1 MSVCF
6 DFLTWSV
13 GFRRV
18 ITKGDWIT
26 LPSPE
31 ELHKKRFQVLCEER
45 DAAKGF
51 LQRVSTA
58 LVSNAA
64 AIAGSG
70 SDEVR
75 YMKDLAVILAAC
87 SVADNSN
94 IPVFRFLQ
102 LDMLEFTSSRRTL
115 LCTMCDHICE
125 AANAPAPATLHLHD
139 ACELAASTEDA
150 ECLETLLAHMKE
162 SVGNHSGL
170 RVSIR

>member
-1 MSVCF
+1 VLVF
-6 DFLTWSV
+6 DVVTQ
-13 GFRRV
+13 
-18 ITKGDWIT
+18 GDWIT

-31 ELHKKRFQVLCEER
+31 ELQKKRFQVLCEER
-45 DAAKGF
+45 DAAKSF

-64 AIAGSG
+64 AIPGSG

-87 SVADNSN
+87 SFADNSV
-94 IPVFRFLQ
+94 IPVFRFMQ
-102 LDMLEFTSSRRTL
+102 LDMLEFTSSHRTL
-115 LCTMCDHICE
+115 LCTMCDHICD
-125 AANAPAPATLHLHD
+125 AIDAPAPATLHLHD
-139 ACELAASTEDA
+139 ACELTASSEDA
-150 ECLETLLAHMKE
+150 ECLETLLVHMKE

>member
-1 MSVCF
+1 VSVCF
-6 DFLTWSV
+6 NFLTWSV

-18 ITKGDWIT
+18 VTKGDWIT

-31 ELHKKRFQVLCEER
+31 ELQKKRFQVLCEER

-64 AIAGSG
+64 VARSG

-75 YMKDLAVILAAC
+75 YMKDLAAILAAC
-87 SVADNSN
+87 SPLADNSD
-94 IPVFRFLQ
+94 IPVFRFIQ

-115 LCTMCDHICE
+115 LCTICDNICE
-125 AANAPAPATLHLHD
+125 AANASAPATLHLHD
-139 ACELAASTEDA
+139 ARELTASSEDA